1 VVGVRVE
8 LVPLMSR
15 EARESSGG
23 ILREG
28 MKNNVL
34 YKRAGH
40 ISERATPY
48 HLATTILYCYTTTL
62 GTNYDY
68 I

>member
-1 VVGVRVE
+1 
-8 LVPLMSR
+8 MTSR
-15 EARESSGG
+15 EAKFSTYKWAPERTRMS
-23 ILREG
+23 
-28 MKNNVL
+28 KYNVL

-40 ISERATPY
+40 ISERATSY

-62 GTNYDY
+62 GTNYNY